1 MTQNVLDRL
10 QKSLEQFASLGI
22 VKGWMRLGYAAKGV
36 IYLTVGLFALGEA
49 LGFSFPLLGTEGVLL
64 AITQQRL
71 GVFLLFLLAVG
82 IAGYAFW
89 RFVQALADPEHSDS
103 LSPLRI
109 VQRLGYAVSGLS
121 YTSVVYAS
129 VELLT
134 DLKSEQDDTIEDI
147 AAQLVETGWGVA
159 LLVLVGLTIVGIG
172 LTYIYGGLSEAYI
185 SQFKASCHRH
195 LSTAAT
201 RLGQVG
207 YTARGVSFTVIGV
220 GILQA
225 AFLAQSDPAG
235 GLKDAL
241 EKLEAQPYG
250 RLSLGLIAVGFIAYA
265 VYAFLVAL
273 YRRFKLR

>member
-1 MTQNVLDRL
+1 
-10 QKSLEQFASLGI
+10 
-22 VKGWMRLGYAAKGV
+22 MRLGYAAKGV